1 MNEELD
7 SDAQEAKFR
16 RLMGRYPT
24 GVTVISTIG
33 GSGDRHYDHA
43 MTANS
48 FNSVS
53 LDPLLVSFC
62 VELGTRFDEAIR
74 ESGMWAVSVLADSAR
89 RHAGW
94 FATGGR
100 PLVGEFDA
108 VPTHRSAA
116 GPLLIDEAIAW
127 FECRTTAIHDA
138 GDHAIVVGEVLTM
151 TEAPLVDPLIYWTGA
166 YRTVK

>member
-1 MNEELD
+1 VNVID
-7 SDAQEAKFR
+7 DDAEAARFR

-33 GSGDRHYDHA
+33 GSGDRRYDHA

-48 FNSVS
+48 FTSVS
-53 LDPLLVSFC
+53 LDPMLVSFC
-62 VELGTRFDEAIR
+62 VELGTRFDEAVR
-74 ESGMWAVSVLADSAR
+74 ESGMWAVSVLAEGAR

-100 PLVGEFDA
+100 PLVGEFDS
-108 VPTHRSAA
+108 VPCHRGAS
-116 GPLLIDEAIAW
+116 GLLLIDDAVAW
-127 FECRTTAIHDA
+127 FECRTTGLHIA
-138 GDHAIVVGEVLTM
+138 GDHAIVVGEIIEM
-151 TEAPLVDPLIYWTGA
+151 TEAPLVDPLIFWTGA